1 MNERLRGYLGLA
13 HRGRKALI
21 GKAIYEES
29 SRRKI
34 FAIVLANDAQ
44 STTQD
49 KLVAR
54 AKTTNIPVYFA
65 GSKAELGQALGL
77 REVSSI
83 AISDKGLATQII
95 AVIKEELQ

>member
-13 HRGRKALI
+13 HRGRMALI
-21 GKAIYEES
+21 GKAIIETWNK
-29 SRRKI
+29 RKVYVL
-34 FAIVLANDAQ
+34 VLANDAQ
-44 STTQD
+44 STTQE
-49 KLVAR
+49 KLVLR
-54 AKTTNIPVYFA
+54 AKEINVPILYA

-95 AVIKEELQ
+95 AVIKEES